1 MWITLKRNESSPN
14 YTLNNEKVKM
24 TEIHKYLAIMLD
36 NWLNFNN
43 QVENIVENA
52 TKSGLF

>member
-1 MWITLKRNESSPN
+1 VWITLKRNESSPN